1 MDALVSASAIGLGAL
16 LLFGIQPVIAKR
28 LLPWFG
34 GSAAVW
40 ITCLVFFQTALLAG
54 YLYAFALH
62 RWLSAREQSIA
73 HVVALALSLAALPRF
88 LGAGARAGPD
98 GDPMLGV
105 LSVLATTIG
114 LPYVLLAST
123 GPLLQ
128 AWLARRPGAAPPY
141 RLFALSNLA
150 SLAALLG
157 YPVLVEPS
165 IPWGRQAIGW
175 VVGYLGFMLLS
186 AMAALRA
193 ARPHGPGPATAGDA
207 EEPPAPRAADLAL
220 WTALAACGSLL
231 LLALTA
237 HITQQIVPAPLLWV
251 VPLAAYL
258 LTFVICF
265 EWPWLYWRPIWLGL
279 LPVAL
284 VGTSYLTRKGIGE
297 LAAIWKV
304 LLFVAGLFACCMVCH
319 GEIARRRPAPRY
331 LTTYYLL
338 IALGGALG
346 GLFAGVAAPLWF
358 RHLVELPLGLVL
370 AALLWVIVTLDLLWP
385 RFPRHFRLALV
396 AVLPFALG
404 LYAAY
409 VIDSARAG
417 VSGYRVVLRSFYG
430 QLAVQ
435 DGGISDTET
444 SKRTLVHG
452 GIIHGTQWRGSD
464 HRRWPTTYYCETSG
478 VGRALASLPTDRG
491 RRVGMVGLGAG
502 TLVTYGRPGDVYRV
516 YEINPLVLRLAETEF
531 TYLADSRAEVAV
543 ILGDAR
549 RRLEGEPPQRFDL
562 LAVDAFSGDSIP
574 AHLLTEEALALYLR
588 HLAPGGVLALHVS
601 NRFVDFDPVLAAGA
615 QALGRPAINALDDGD
630 LERQCY
636 HSQWI
641 MIPAV
646 PGGAMDASL
655 AELGK
660 PLAPKPGFR
669 SWTDD
674 RWSLYPVLQTG
685 LE

>member
-1 MDALVSASAIGLGAL
+1 M
-16 LLFGIQPVIAKR
+16 
-28 LLPWFG
+28 
-34 GSAAVW
+34 
-40 ITCLVFFQTALLAG
+40 
-54 YLYAFALH
+54 
-62 RWLSAREQSIA
+62 
-73 HVVALALSLAALPRF
+73 
-88 LGAGARAGPD
+88 
-98 GDPMLGV
+98 
-105 LSVLATTIG
+105 
-114 LPYVLLAST
+114 
-123 GPLLQ
+123 
-128 AWLARRPGAAPPY
+128 
-141 RLFALSNLA
+141 
-150 SLAALLG
+150 
-157 YPVLVEPS
+157 
-165 IPWGRQAIGW
+165 
-175 VVGYLGFMLLS
+175 
-186 AMAALRA
+186 
-193 ARPHGPGPATAGDA
+193 
-207 EEPPAPRAADLAL
+207 
-220 WTALAACGSLL
+220 
-231 LLALTA
+231 
-237 HITQQIVPAPLLWV
+237 PAPLLWV

-279 LPVAL
+279 LPVVL

-304 LLFVAGLFACCMVCH
+304 LLFVAGLLACCMVCH
-319 GEIARRRPAPRY
+319 GEIARRRPAPRH

-358 RHLVELPLGLVL
+358 RHLVELPVGLVL
-370 AALLWVIVTLDLLWP
+370 AALLWVIVTLELLWP

-409 VIDSARAG
+409 VIDSARVE
-417 VSGYRVVLRSFYG
+417 VSGYRVLVRSFYG

-452 GIIHGTQWRGSD
+452 GIIHGTQWRQSD

-478 VGRALASLPTDRG
+478 VGRVLASLPTDRG
-491 RRVGMVGLGAG
+491 QRVGVVGLGAG

-531 TYLADSRAEVAV
+531 TYLEDSRAEVAV

-574 AHLLTEEALALYLR
+574 AHLLTEEALAVYLR

-669 SWTDD
+669 PWTDD

>member
-1 MDALVSASAIGLGAL
+1 VDVLVSASAIGLGAL

-175 VVGYLGFMLLS
+175 AVGYLAFMLLS

-193 ARPHGPGPATAGDA
+193 ARPHPPGPVTAGGA
-207 EEPPAPRAADLAL
+207 EELAAPRAADLAL

-279 LPVAL
+279 LPVVL

-304 LLFVAGLFACCMVCH
+304 LLFVAGLLACSMVCH
-319 GEIARRRPAPRY
+319 GEIARRRPAPRH

-358 RHLVELPLGLVL
+358 RHLVELPVGLVL
-370 AALLWVIVTLDLLWP
+370 AALLWVIVTLELLWP

-409 VIDSARAG
+409 VIDSARVE
-417 VSGYRVVLRSFYG
+417 VSGYRVLVRSFYG

-452 GIIHGTQWRGSD
+452 GIIHGTQWRQSD

-478 VGRALASLPTDRG
+478 VGRVLASLPTDRG
-491 RRVGMVGLGAG
+491 RRVGVVGLGAG

-531 TYLADSRAEVAV
+531 TYLEDSRAEVAV

-574 AHLLTEEALALYLR
+574 AHLLTEEALAVYLR

-669 SWTDD
+669 PWTDD

>member
-1 MDALVSASAIGLGAL
+1 M
-16 LLFGIQPVIAKR
+16 
-28 LLPWFG
+28 
-34 GSAAVW
+34 
-40 ITCLVFFQTALLAG
+40 
-54 YLYAFALH
+54 
-62 RWLSAREQSIA
+62 
-73 HVVALALSLAALPRF
+73 
-88 LGAGARAGPD
+88 
-98 GDPMLGV
+98 
-105 LSVLATTIG
+105 
-114 LPYVLLAST
+114 
-123 GPLLQ
+123 
-128 AWLARRPGAAPPY
+128 
-141 RLFALSNLA
+141 
-150 SLAALLG
+150 
-157 YPVLVEPS
+157 
-165 IPWGRQAIGW
+165 
-175 VVGYLGFMLLS
+175 
-186 AMAALRA
+186 
-193 ARPHGPGPATAGDA
+193 
-207 EEPPAPRAADLAL
+207 
-220 WTALAACGSLL
+220 
-231 LLALTA
+231 
-237 HITQQIVPAPLLWV
+237 
-251 VPLAAYL
+251 PLAAYL

-531 TYLADSRAEVAV
+531 TYRRIPRAGGRRHP
-543 ILGDAR
+543 GDAR
-549 RRLEGEPPQRFDL
+549 RRWKGSRPAIDLSPSTHSRATESGAPPHRGG
-562 LAVDAFSGDSIP
+562 AGT
-574 AHLLTEEALALYLR
+574 HLR
-588 HLAPGGVLALHVS
+588 HSHRAGSSRSTS

-615 QALGRPAINALDDGD
+615 R
-630 LERQCY
+630 RR
-636 HSQWI
+636 S
-641 MIPAV
+641 
-646 PGGAMDASL
+646 GA
-655 AELGK
+655 
-660 PLAPKPGFR
+660 PR
-669 SWTDD
+669 ST
-674 RWSLYPVLQTG
+674 RSMTG
-685 LE
+685 T

>member
-1 MDALVSASAIGLGAL
+1 VDALVSASAIGLGAL

-34 GSAAVW
+34 GSVAVW

-88 LGAGARAGPD
+88 LGAGWRAGPD

-165 IPWGRQAIGW
+165 ISWGRQAISW
-175 VVGYLGFMLLS
+175 AVGYLAFMLLS
-186 AMAALRA
+186 VLAALRA
-193 ARPHGPGPATAGDA
+193 ARPHPPAPATAGDA
-207 EEPPAPRAADLAL
+207 GEPAAPRAADLAL

-297 LAAIWKV
+297 LAAIWNV

-370 AALLWVIVTLDLLWP
+370 AALLWVIVTLDLVWP

-396 AVLPFALG
+396 ALLPFALG

-452 GIIHGTQWRGSD
+452 GIIHGSQWRGRD

-491 RRVGMVGLGAG
+491 RRVGLVGLGAG
-502 TLVTYGRPGDVYRV
+502 TLITYGRPGDVYRV

-531 TYLADSRAEVAV
+531 TYLEDSRAEVAV

-646 PGGAMDASL
+646 PGGAMAASL
-655 AELGK
+655 TELGK

-669 SWTDD
+669 QWTDD